1 MNYIG
6 RRRLGIGV
14 AMLAACLLFAPLQSK
29 ALTSS
34 EIFADGNR
42 LFRDD
47 LYWAALL
54 RYRQAYEAGM
64 DTPLL
69 HYNTGVAHYRAGQY
83 IRARTSLLKAAQ
95 DPGLRV
101 ISQYNLGLNAYAA
114 GNIDEALNWF
124 RQARDQEQRADI
136 RKLAIIAISRLQSEK
151 REDDVLLARVE
162 KRATKPEFTNFDLT
176 AFIGFGTDDN
186 VFRAPSQDYID
197 FADPALPLVSP
208 EVVSGAFVPIDLQLR
223 YSINSLKYE
232 SFYGAYRVAGR
243 LYQDKE
249 LENADEYSHEFSF
262 GSSYRRADENR
273 ERRVF
278 SAFTFAQ
285 HDETYFDPDDGTARE
300 VNAETIEE
308 RMNYTRYGPE
318 FAWVQAYD
326 RFALGLRIKGQLW
339 NYDDP
344 GIVPEYDHEYFLF
357 AAHAQYEFTSTSLL
371 RFTVDKY
378 SRRYGDRPAFDLDGN
393 QPVTNPDLRY
403 DYLAVGLTARQRITS
418 NMWFG
423 FNVEL
428 TDRQDRYLGYNDYRR
443 DQYGFDFN
451 WAPNPRFRF
460 ELGGYY
466 RNYYYPNAFAF
477 HNPVAGTKTLET
489 LRGNLL
495 AEFRIT
501 PHLSLIAEAE
511 LRESVSTDTRIGYD
525 KSWFSLGV
533 TWQQ

>member
-249 LENADEYSHEFSF
+249 LENADE
-262 GSSYRRADENR
+262 
-273 ERRVF
+273 
-278 SAFTFAQ
+278 
-285 HDETYFDPDDGTARE
+285 
-300 VNAETIEE
+300 
-308 RMNYTRYGPE
+308 
-318 FAWVQAYD
+318 
-326 RFALGLRIKGQLW
+326 
-339 NYDDP
+339 
-344 GIVPEYDHEYFLF
+344 
-357 AAHAQYEFTSTSLL
+357 
-371 RFTVDKY
+371 
-378 SRRYGDRPAFDLDGN
+378 
-393 QPVTNPDLRY
+393 
-403 DYLAVGLTARQRITS
+403 
-418 NMWFG
+418 
-423 FNVEL
+423 
-428 TDRQDRYLGYNDYRR
+428 
-443 DQYGFDFN
+443 
-451 WAPNPRFRF
+451 
-460 ELGGYY
+460 
-466 RNYYYPNAFAF
+466 
-477 HNPVAGTKTLET
+477 
-489 LRGNLL
+489 
-495 AEFRIT
+495 
-501 PHLSLIAEAE
+501 
-511 LRESVSTDTRIGYD
+511 
-525 KSWFSLGV
+525 
-533 TWQQ
+533 